1 MGLFDSLAGAV
12 LSNMGGDKGA
22 MLQIAMDLFK
32 QNGGLEG
39 VVAKFNEAGLSEQAA
54 SWISKGDN
62 LPISAE
68 QVIEVL
74 GRDSIVGI
82 AEKLTMSP
90 SDISAKIAEYLP
102 QAIDKMTPNGEVDS
116 NSGNLLTAVMGMLK

>member
-12 LSNMGGDKGA
+12 LGNVGGDKGA

-39 VVAKFNEAGLSEQAA
+39 ILAKFNEAGFAEQAA
-54 SWISKGDN
+54 SWVSQGNN

-68 QVIEVL
+68 QIIEVL
-74 GRDSIVGI
+74 GRDSIAGI
-82 AEKLTMSP
+82 AQKLTMSP
-90 SDISAKIAEYLP
+90 SDISVKIAEYLP
-102 QAIDKMTPNGEVDS
+102 QAIDKMTPNGKLEG
-116 NSGNLLTAVMGMLK
+116 NSGNLMAAMMSMLK

>member
-39 VVAKFNEAGLSEQAA
+39 VIAKFNEAGFADKAA
-54 SWISKGDN
+54 SWIGTGDN
-62 LPISAE
+62 QAISAE

-74 GRDSIVGI
+74 GRDSIAGF
-82 AEKLTMSP
+82 AEKLGMSP
-90 SDISAKIAEYLP
+90 SDISEKIAEYLP
-102 QAIDKMTPNGEVDS
+102 QAIDKMTPNGEVDG
-116 NSGNLLTAVMGMLK
+116 NSGNLLSAVMGMLK

>member
-1 MGLFDSLAGAV
+1 
-12 LSNMGGDKGA
+12 MGGDKGA

-39 VVAKFNEAGLSEQAA
+39 VVAKFNEAGLAEQAA

-74 GRDSIVGI
+74 GRDSIAGI

-90 SDISAKIAEYLP
+90 SDISEKIAEYLP
-102 QAIDKMTPNGEVDS
+102 QAIDKMTPSGEVDS
-116 NSGNLLTAVMGMLK
+116 NSGSLLTAVMGMLK

>member
-12 LSNMGGDKGA
+12 LGNVGGDKGA

-39 VVAKFNEAGLSEQAA
+39 ILAKFNEAGFGEQAA
-54 SWISKGDN
+54 SWVSQGNN

-68 QVIEVL
+68 QIIEVL
-74 GRDSIVGI
+74 GRDSIAGI
-82 AEKLTMSP
+82 AQKLTMSP
-90 SDISAKIAEYLP
+90 SDISVKIAEYLP
-102 QAIDKMTPNGEVDS
+102 QAIDKMTPNGKLEG
-116 NSGNLLTAVMGMLK
+116 NSGNLMAAMMSMLK

>member
-12 LSNMGGDKGA
+12 LGNVGGDKGA

-39 VVAKFNEAGLSEQAA
+39 ILAKFNEAGFAEQTA
-54 SWISKGDN
+54 SWVSQGNN

-68 QVIEVL
+68 QIIEVL
-74 GRDSIVGI
+74 GRDSIAGI
-82 AEKLTMSP
+82 GQKLTMSP
-90 SDISAKIAEYLP
+90 SDISVKIAEYLP
-102 QAIDKMTPNGEVDS
+102 QAIDKMTPNGKLEG
-116 NSGNLLTAVMGMLK
+116 NSGNLMAAMMSMLK

>member
-39 VVAKFNEAGLSEQAA
+39 VVAKFNEAGLAEQAA

-74 GRDSIVGI
+74 GRDSIAGI

-90 SDISAKIAEYLP
+90 SDISEKIAEYLP
-102 QAIDKMTPNGEVDS
+102 QAIDKMTPSGEVDS
-116 NSGNLLTAVMGMLK
+116 NSGSLLTAVMGMLK

>member
-12 LSNMGGDKGA
+12 LGNVGGDKGA

-39 VVAKFNEAGLSEQAA
+39 ILAKFNEAGFAEQAA
-54 SWISKGDN
+54 SWVSQGNN

-74 GRDSIVGI
+74 GRDSIAGI
-82 AEKLTMSP
+82 AQKLTMSP
-90 SDISAKIAEYLP
+90 SDISVKIAEYLP
-102 QAIDKMTPNGEVDS
+102 QAIDKMTPNGKLEG
-116 NSGNLLTAVMGMLK
+116 NSGNLMAAMMSMLK

>member
-12 LSNMGGDKGA
+12 LGNVGGDKGA

-39 VVAKFNEAGLSEQAA
+39 ILAKFNEAGFAEQAA
-54 SWISKGDN
+54 SWVSQGNN

-68 QVIEVL
+68 QIIEVL
-74 GRDSIVGI
+74 GRDSIAGI
-82 AEKLTMSP
+82 AQKLTMSP
-90 SDISAKIAEYLP
+90 SDISVKIAEYLP
-102 QAIDKMTPNGEVDS
+102 QAIDKMTPNGKLEG
-116 NSGNLLTAVMGMLK
+116 NSGNLMDAMMSMLK

>member
-12 LSNMGGDKGA
+12 LGNVGGDKGA

-39 VVAKFNEAGLSEQAA
+39 ILAKFNEAGFAEQAA
-54 SWISKGDN
+54 SWVSQGNN

-68 QVIEVL
+68 QIIEVL
-74 GRDSIVGI
+74 GRDSIAGI
-82 AEKLTMSP
+82 AQKLTMSP

-102 QAIDKMTPNGEVDS
+102 QAIDKMTPNGQLEG
-116 NSGNLLTAVMGMLK
+116 NSGNLMAAMMSMLK

>member
-12 LSNMGGDKGA
+12 LGNVGGDKGA

-39 VVAKFNEAGLSEQAA
+39 ILAKFNEAGFAEQTA
-54 SWISKGDN
+54 SWVSQGNN

-68 QVIEVL
+68 QIIEVL
-74 GRDSIVGI
+74 GRDSIAGI
-82 AEKLTMSP
+82 AQKLTMSP
-90 SDISAKIAEYLP
+90 SDISVKIAEYLP
-102 QAIDKMTPNGEVDS
+102 QAIDKMTPNGKLEG
-116 NSGNLLTAVMGMLK
+116 NSGNLMAAMMSMLK

>member
-12 LSNMGGDKGA
+12 LGNVGGDKGA

-39 VVAKFNEAGLSEQAA
+39 ILAKFNEAGFAEQAA
-54 SWISKGDN
+54 SWVSQGNN

-68 QVIEVL
+68 QIIEVL
-74 GRDSIVGI
+74 GRDSIAGI
-82 AEKLTMSP
+82 GQKLTMSP
-90 SDISAKIAEYLP
+90 SDISVKIAEYLP
-102 QAIDKMTPNGEVDS
+102 QAIDKMTPNGKLEG
-116 NSGNLLTAVMGMLK
+116 NSGNLMAAMMSMLK

>member
-12 LSNMGGDKGA
+12 LGNVGGDKGA

-39 VVAKFNEAGLSEQAA
+39 ILAKFNEAGFAEQTA
-54 SWISKGDN
+54 SWVSQGNN

-68 QVIEVL
+68 QIIEVL
-74 GRDSIVGI
+74 GRDSIAGI
-82 AEKLTMSP
+82 AQKLTMSP
-90 SDISAKIAEYLP
+90 SDISVKIAEYLP
-102 QAIDKMTPNGEVDS
+102 QAIDKMTPNGKLEG
-116 NSGNLLTAVMGMLK
+116 NSGNLMDAMMSMLK

>member
-12 LSNMGGDKGA
+12 LSNMSGDKGA

-74 GRDSIVGI
+74 GRDSIAGI

>member
-39 VVAKFNEAGLSEQAA
+39 VVAKFNEAGLAEQAA

-74 GRDSIVGI
+74 GRDSIAGI

-90 SDISAKIAEYLP
+90 SDISEKIAEYLP

-116 NSGNLLTAVMGMLK
+116 NSGSLLTAVMGMLK

>member
-12 LSNMGGDKGA
+12 LSNIGGDKGT
-22 MLQIAMDLFK
+22 MVQIAMDLFK

-39 VVAKFNEAGLSEQAA
+39 VLAKFNEAGLAEQAA

-74 GRDSIVGI
+74 GRDSIAGI

-90 SDISAKIAEYLP
+90 SDISEKIAEYLP
-102 QAIDKMTPNGEVDS
+102 QAIDKMTPNGEVDG

>member
-1 MGLFDSLAGAV
+1 LGLFDSLAGAV
-12 LSNMGGDKGA
+12 LGNMGGDKGA

-39 VVAKFNEAGLSEQAA
+39 VLAKFNDAGFTEQAA
-54 SWISKGDN
+54 SWVSQGNN

-68 QVIEVL
+68 QIIQVL
-74 GRDSIVGI
+74 GRDNIASM

-90 SDISAKIAEYLP
+90 TDVSAKIAEYLP
-102 QAIDKMTPNGEVDS
+102 QAINKMTPNGKVDS
-116 NSGNLLTAVMGMLK
+116 NSGNLLAAVMGMLK

>member
-12 LSNMGGDKGA
+12 LSNMGGDKGT

-39 VVAKFNEAGLSEQAA
+39 VVAKFNEAGLAEQAA
-54 SWISKGDN
+54 SWIGKGDN
-62 LPISAE
+62 QPISAD

-74 GRDSIVGI
+74 GRDSIAGI
-82 AEKLTMSP
+82 AEKLNMSP
-90 SDISAKIAEYLP
+90 SDISEKIAEYLP
-102 QAIDKMTPNGEVDS
+102 QAIDKMTPNGEVDG
-116 NSGNLLTAVMGMLK
+116 NSGSLLTAVMGMLK

>member
-12 LSNMGGDKGA
+12 LGNVGGDKGA

-39 VVAKFNEAGLSEQAA
+39 ILAKFNEAGFAEQTA
-54 SWISKGDN
+54 SWVSQGNN

-68 QVIEVL
+68 QIIEVL
-74 GRDSIVGI
+74 GRDSIAGI
-82 AEKLTMSP
+82 AQKLTMSP
-90 SDISAKIAEYLP
+90 SDISVKIAEYLP
-102 QAIDKMTPNGEVDS
+102 QAIDKMTPNGKLEG
-116 NSGNLLTAVMGMLK
+116 NSGNLMAAMMNMLK

>member
-12 LSNMGGDKGA
+12 LNNMGGEKGT
-22 MLQIAMDLFK
+22 MVQIAMDLFK

-39 VVAKFNEAGLSEQAA
+39 VLAKFNEAGFADQAA
-54 SWISKGDN
+54 SWIGKGGN

-68 QVIEVL
+68 HVIQVL
-74 GRDSIVGI
+74 GQDNIASI
-82 AEKLTMSP
+82 ANKLNMSP
-90 SDISAKIAEYLP
+90 DDISAKIAEYLP

-116 NSGNLLTAVMGMLK
+116 NSGNLLSAVMGMLK

>member
-39 VVAKFNEAGLSEQAA
+39 VLAKFNDAGFAEQAA
-54 SWISKGDN
+54 SWISKGNN

-68 QVIEVL
+68 QVTEVL
-74 GRDSIVGI
+74 GSDSIAGI
-82 AEKLTMSP
+82 AEKLNLSP
-90 SDISAKIAEYLP
+90 DSISEKIAEYLP
-102 QAIDKMTPNGEVDS
+102 QAIDKMTPNGEVDG
-116 NSGNLLTAVMGMLK
+116 NSGNLLSAVMGMLK

>member
-39 VVAKFNEAGLSEQAA
+39 VLAKFNEAGFAEQAS
-54 SWISKGDN
+54 SWISTGDN
-62 LPISAE
+62 QPISAE
-68 QVIEVL
+68 QVVEVL
-74 GRDSIVGI
+74 GSDRIAGF
-82 AEKLTMSP
+82 AEKLGMSP
-90 SDISAKIAEYLP
+90 SDISEKIAEYLP
-102 QAIDKMTPNGEVDS
+102 QAIDKMTPNGEVDG
-116 NSGNLLTAVMGMLK
+116 NSGNLLSTVMGMLK